1 MISRANIFYLLLF
14 LLSHTILAQTD
25 SLINFNILLESI
37 INQSEIEQEDS
48 QLFDLIE
55 QYIENPIDLNNS
67 TKSEIMALPLLDI
80 ETANAIINY
89 RSQYGIIFSYSELR
103 SAKNISSH
111 SITIL
116 QAFTYLKKKPREESL
131 SLFQNLNLKLR
142 TRFSQNIQKTE
153 GYKTGYFEGSPIKLY
168 NRLKLDANSKIQVGL
183 LVDKDAGEKSY
194 FDFYSFYIQV
204 KGLFKSF
211 DVLAGYYTM
220 EFGQGLAMW
229 SPYSFAK
236 SSEATNSIIKRA
248 RGISPYTSAGEYLYL
263 KGAAINYSYSFFK
276 ISSFYSL
283 QKDDI
288 LNFSRNTFGFIASIN
303 PLENFKL
310 SALYY
315 QRYDDQSNIDFINQL
330 NSTQKHLSFSHEITL
345 ENLFLTGEFSI
356 FKKSVASINTLQL
369 SLLRTF
375 LIVAS
380 IRNYPSNYRSYY
392 GQGFGET
399 KRTNNEFGIYL
410 GFKWRTDFGIIN
422 FYLDQFKFP
431 NSTSSIALP
440 SSGNELS
447 FSYEYS
453 PFTKTNFYFKY
464 FSENKEVL
472 ELIERQNNIVN
483 RKTDKYRFEL
493 TYKVSKNLQLKTRIE
508 LLKLNQLQKNENGI
522 LLFQDV
528 KYYLAKKLSIYGRI
542 IFFQTDSFKSRIY
555 EFENDLTGVMTNP
568 AVWGSGVK
576 WYFIIRYSPIHNLFI
591 SAKYSELYKPNESFL
606 GSSYNLIEGNM
617 DNKISFQIDFNF

>member
-1 MISRANIFYLLLF
+1 LTSRANIFYFLLF
-14 LLSHTILAQTD
+14 LLSQTILGQTD
-25 SLINFNILLESI
+25 SLINFDMLLESI
-37 INQSEIEQEDS
+37 LNKSEIEQEDS

-55 QYIENPIDLNNS
+55 QYVENPIDLNKS

-80 ETANAIINY
+80 EIANAIINY
-89 RSQYGIIFSYSELR
+89 RSKYGMIFSYSELR

-116 QAFTYLKKKPREESL
+116 KAFTYLKKKPRKESL
-131 SLFQNLNLKLR
+131 PFLHNYNFKLR
-142 TRFSQNIQKTE
+142 SRVSQKIQKTE

-168 NRLKLDANSKIQVGL
+168 DRLKLDINSKIKVGL

-204 KGLFKSF
+204 KGLFKGL

-220 EFGQGLAMW
+220 EFGQGLAIW

-263 KGAAINYSYSFFK
+263 KGAAINYSNSFFK
-276 ISSFYSL
+276 ITSFYSL
-283 QKDDI
+283 QNDD
-288 LNFSRNTFGFIASIN
+288 NFNLSSNTFGFITSIN

-310 SALYY
+310 SALYFQRNNY
-315 QRYDDQSNIDFINQL
+315 QNNAEFINQL
-330 NSTQKHLSFSHEITL
+330 NSTQKYLSFSHEITFD
-345 ENLFLTGEFSI
+345 NLFLTGEFSI
-356 FKKSVASINTLQL
+356 FEKSVASINTLQL
-369 SLLRTF
+369 SLLRTI

-380 IRNYPSNYRSYY
+380 IRNYPSNYKSYY

-410 GFKWRTDFGIIN
+410 GFKWRANFGTIN
-422 FYLDQFKFP
+422 FYIDQFKFP

-453 PFTKTNFYFKY
+453 PFAKTNFYFKY

-472 ELIERQNNIVN
+472 ELIEKQNNIVN

-493 TYKVSKNLQLKTRIE
+493 IYEVSKSLKVKTRIE
-508 LLKLNQLQKNENGI
+508 LLIRNQIRKTENGI

-528 KYYLAKKLSIYGRI
+528 KYYFPKKLSIYGRI
-542 IFFQTDSFKSRIY
+542 IFFQTDSFESRIY

-568 AVWGSGVK
+568 ALWGSGVK
-576 WYFIIRYSPIHNLFI
+576 WYFIIRYSPLYNLYI
-591 SAKYSELYKPNESFL
+591 SAKYSELYKPTESFL
-606 GSSYNLIEGNM
+606 GSSFNLIEGNI